1 MARPEAAPARR
12 PMSRPMMRV
21 SQPGRPTL
29 ENIHAE
35 TMADSAATEPTDRS
49 MPEVTMTKVMPKAM
63 MATTAA

>member
-1 MARPEAAPARR
+1 
-12 PMSRPMMRV
+12 MSRPMMRV
-21 SQPGRPTL
+21 SHPGRPTL